1 MRPEPRIAAVGL
13 AGLLLVGA
21 VVAWRLTGVTVRGD
35 VETICRA
42 ELRSG
47 LTLARDMP
55 ALTEWL
61 RGHLGTPEGNAILSR
76 LGDAP
81 MPDRAPRLR
90 SAAAALGL
98 GECPMA
104 QSYETLVA
112 DGDYRADLQ
121 RLCSQ
126 LTFPDLA
133 AVDDPSRLAA
143 LEGWIASDAANART
157 KALAGPLRDAE
168 TPAERARVLRQ
179 ASRAIDIFTC
189 DVAKIIESPP
199 PDAGSD

>member
-1 MRPEPRIAAVGL
+1 MRREPRIAAVVL

-21 VVAWRLTGVTVRGD
+21 VVAWRLTGVTARGD

-61 RGHLGTPEGNAILSR
+61 RGHLATPEGNALLSS

-81 MPDRAPRLR
+81 VADRAPRLR
-90 SAAAALGL
+90 SAAAALDL

-104 QSYETLVA
+104 QSYEALVT

-133 AVDDPSRLAA
+133 AGDDATRLAT
-143 LEGWIASDAANART
+143 LEAWIAGEAANART
-157 KALAGPLRDAE
+157 RALAGPLRDAP
-168 TPAERARVLRQ
+168 TPADRARVLRE
-179 ASRAIDIFTC
+179 ASRAIDIFSC
-189 DVAKIIESPP
+189 DVAKVLESPIP
-199 PDAGSD
+199 

>member
-1 MRPEPRIAAVGL
+1 MRREPRIAAVVL
-13 AGLLLVGA
+13 AGLLLVGV
-21 VVAWRLTGVTVRGD
+21 VVAWRLTGATARGD

-61 RGHLGTPEGNAILSR
+61 RGHLGTPEGNALLSS

-81 MPDRAPRLR
+81 VPDRAPRLR

-104 QSYETLVA
+104 QSYEALVA

-121 RLCSQ
+121 RLCSYV
-126 LTFPDLA
+126 TFPDLA
-133 AVDDPSRLAA
+133 AGDDATRLAT
-143 LEGWIASDAANART
+143 LEAWIAGDAANART
-157 KALAGPLRDAE
+157 RALAGPLRDAE
-168 TPAERARVLRQ
+168 TPADRARVLRE

-189 DVAKIIESPP
+189 DVAKVLETPV